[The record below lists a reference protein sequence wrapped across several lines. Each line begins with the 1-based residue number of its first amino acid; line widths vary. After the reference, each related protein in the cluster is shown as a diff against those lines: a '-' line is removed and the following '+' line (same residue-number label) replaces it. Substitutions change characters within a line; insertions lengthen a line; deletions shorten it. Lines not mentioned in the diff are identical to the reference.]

1 MIEKYRDEILK
12 SFLDNYS
19 RVYLID
25 LENDTIVKIHESDG
39 APEIDPVRRSRYSE
53 FNRVYSYTMLEAE
66 YSSWREMMGSVENIR
81 KVLAER
87 NTFTLSYQMKDG
99 RWMKVEN
106 RILEKKEGVPVK
118 VFACIPREKTDNL
131 AENEKTGE
139 DRYDLSD
146 LITSSDKRLREARE
160 KLYKGVLAIDT
171 LSTCEV
177 NVTRNTVIAAIGNND
192 DIFYQDAV
200 DIPCPF
206 DAFIKK
212 WEERI
217 LSDNVDQY
225 REQMTRENLITLY
238 GMGERD
244 LWIECMVKD
253 RFGNK
258 VWLRAIIAL
267 SKNDATGDIMALI
280 VVRDVTER
288 KKIEIE
294 NTRRMDLIMGLTNDY
309 ESVYFVDLET
319 DSYDIYRRNDRITT
333 KYSSIFLP
341 SFSDSVEAF
350 AYKGVYRQDR
360 ENFIRLLSIDE
371 IKKTLKKKNGFTF
384 SFRTGNTG
392 APQYYQVKGVR
403 IGSGRDMQ
411 LLLGFAN
418 IEEERQEELRKR
430 KLLEDALEQA
440 RHAADAKSA
449 FLSNMSHDIRTPMN
463 AIMGFAGIASEH
475 LDDPDKVRS
484 CLDKIIA
491 SSNHLLQLINN
502 VLDMSRIESG
512 RMVLEESWVNIRDIV
527 HEVTDFMKPEILAR
541 EHEYEF
547 RVGENIPDYV
557 LCDRLRVT
565 QLLLNILSNAVKYTP
580 KQGRIRLSVTEG
592 IGAPQGYFALEFVI
606 SDTGIGMSRDF
617 QARMFEPFE
626 RENNTTVSKVMGS
639 GLGMS
644 ICKGIVDSMGGS
656 MTVNSQQGR
665 GSVITVN
672 LAMKYKTGD
681 EETAEIIGEGAGDSG
696 RQSVTSRSALF
707 YEAVHTGK
715 SKDKDKIRILVVEDN
730 ALNREIAKELL
741 EDIGYLVETAEDGES
756 AILMIRRSDR
766 DYYDAVLMD
775 IQMPGID
782 GYEAARNIRR
792 LFDWEHA
799 QIPIIAM
806 TANAFEEDME
816 RARSA
821 GMNAYIAKPV
831 EPESVKKILE
841 QVLVNRINNTT

>member
-25 LENDTIVKIHESDG
+25 LENDTIVKIHESDS
-39 APEIDPVRRSRYSE
+39 APEIDPVRQSRYSE
-53 FNRVYSYTMLEAE
+53 FNRVYSYTMLETE

-99 RWMKVEN
+99 KWMKVEN

-146 LITSSDKRLREARE
+146 LITSSDKRLREAGE

-200 DIPCPF
+200 DLPGPF
-206 DAFIKK
+206 DALVKK
-212 WEERI
+212 WEKRI
-217 LSDNVDQY
+217 LSDNVDQF
-225 REQMTRENLITLY
+225 RELMTRENLITLY

-258 VWLRAIIAL
+258 VWLRGIIAL
-267 SKNDATGDIMALI
+267 SKSDETGDIMALI

-288 KKIEIE
+288 KKIEVE

-341 SFSDSVEAF
+341 SFSESVEAF
-350 AYKGVYRQDR
+350 AYRGVYRQDR
-360 ENFIRLLSIDE
+360 ENFIRLLSIEE
-371 IKKTLKKKNGFTF
+371 IRKTLGKKNGFTF

-403 IGSGRDMQ
+403 IGSGRNMQ

-440 RHAADAKSA
+440 RHAADAKSS

-475 LDDPDKVRS
+475 LDDPDKVRA
-484 CLDKIIA
+484 CLDKIIV

-512 RMVLEESWVNIRDIV
+512 RMVLEESWVNIREIV
-527 HEVTDFMKPEILAR
+527 HEVTDFMKPEMVILKQ
-541 EHEYEF
+541 
-547 RVGENIPDYV
+547 N
-557 LCDRLRVT
+557 
-565 QLLLNILSNAVKYTP
+565 LLP
-580 KQGRIRLSVTEG
+580 
-592 IGAPQGYFALEFVI
+592 
-606 SDTGIGMSRDF
+606 
-617 QARMFEPFE
+617 
-626 RENNTTVSKVMGS
+626 
-639 GLGMS
+639 
-644 ICKGIVDSMGGS
+644 
-656 MTVNSQQGR
+656 
-665 GSVITVN
+665 
-672 LAMKYKTGD
+672 
-681 EETAEIIGEGAGDSG
+681 
-696 RQSVTSRSALF
+696 
-707 YEAVHTGK
+707 
-715 SKDKDKIRILVVEDN
+715 
-730 ALNREIAKELL
+730 
-741 EDIGYLVETAEDGES
+741 
-756 AILMIRRSDR
+756 
-766 DYYDAVLMD
+766 
-775 IQMPGID
+775 
-782 GYEAARNIRR
+782 
-792 LFDWEHA
+792 
-799 QIPIIAM
+799 
-806 TANAFEEDME
+806 
-816 RARSA
+816 
-821 GMNAYIAKPV
+821 
-831 EPESVKKILE
+831 
-841 QVLVNRINNTT
+841 